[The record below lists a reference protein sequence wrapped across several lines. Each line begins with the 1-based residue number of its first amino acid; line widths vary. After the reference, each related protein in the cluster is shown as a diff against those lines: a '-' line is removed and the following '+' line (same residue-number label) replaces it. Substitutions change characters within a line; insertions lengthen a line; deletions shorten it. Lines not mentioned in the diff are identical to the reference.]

1 MLARYIGPARV
12 NEVSLQGGSANKK
25 TTNRTE
31 TDVEFAIWKRKVQG
45 QKQKL
50 CRLGLLDQTNVI
62 CEVLG
67 LLGLGYDQRLSRGT
81 LFSSGLFKFK
91 RYLGTQEF
99 KVCSQKYS
107 RLRCLLH
114 VKGLTIC
121 FYLGWSGSILQIRTN
136 IIKAGLKSW
145 LFTCSS
151 NCSYTVSAL

>member
-1 MLARYIGPARV
+1 MLARYIGLARV
-12 NEVSLQGGSANKK
+12 NEVSLQGWSANKK

-121 FYLGWSGSILQIRTN
+121 FYLGWSGSTYSTNQNQHNKGRFKFMATYLQQ
-136 IIKAGLKSW
+136 
-145 LFTCSS
+145 
-151 NCSYTVSAL
+151 